1 MARRRF
7 QLKPFSLADVLQK
20 VMKKQGIPLA
30 TGDPSLR
37 RIWNEAVG
45 EQIAAQTLPDGIR
58 RGTLF
63 VKVAS
68 SVWMHQLQFLKKDI
82 LQRFNNLYGKETL
95 RALNF
100 SIGEV
105 PSPPPGSGNA
115 AASPP
120 PWLSPLNVRDERLV
134 QESLA
139 AVPDPELQE
148 ILRRVMKKEISRRR
162 YLEKHKVR

>member
-1 MARRRF
+1 MARRRSQF
-7 QLKPFSLADVLQK
+7 QPLSLADVLQK

-37 RIWNEAVG
+37 RVWNEAVG

-58 RGTLF
+58 RGILH

-82 LQRFNNLYGKETL
+82 LQRFNSLHGKETV

-105 PSPPPGSGNA
+105 PAPPTGSGNA
-115 AASPP
+115 VVSPALG
-120 PWLSPLNVRDERLV
+120 LSSLNTRDERLV
-134 QESLA
+134 KESLA
-139 AVPDPELQE
+139 AVRDPELQE
-148 ILRRVMKKEISRRR
+148 ILRRVMTKEISRRR
-162 YLEKHKVR
+162 WLEKRKVR